1 MAILPKSDMEI
12 LSQEII
18 HDDGHYRLRTG
29 QRVRYLRIPVS
40 TFDDDTMCRLYLLIP
55 RLPDLPDSLWTTMTI
70 SQDENSSLKPVISM
84 DPLPEIRT
92 AWYERHVDILT
103 LKSTRRFRSGVHEV
117 RYNDVPAIAKIAC
130 FEWEMRRIE
139 RETWAYSL
147 LEDHHSRHPN
157 ESPIAPKFL
166 AHLTEN
172 GRIMGLLLEKV
183 DGEPACV
190 DDLEH
195 CEILLRRLHRDL
207 GLVHGDVNRYNFLVD
222 RASGIGVRLVDFEHT
237 EDFDESLAMAELLSL
252 PAELT
257 EETGRGAT
265 IDVK

>member
-1 MAILPKSDMEI
+1 MLPKSDMEI

-29 QRVRYLRIPVS
+29 LRVRYLRIPVG
-40 TFDDDTMCRLYLLIP
+40 TFDDDTMCRPYLLIP
-55 RLPDLPDSLWTTMTI
+55 KLLDLPDSPWTTMTI
-70 SQDENSSLKPVISM
+70 SQDENGSLTSVISM

-92 AWYERHVDILT
+92 AWHEQHVDVLT

-117 RYNDVPAIAKIAC
+117 QYNDAPAIAKIAC
-130 FEWEMRRIE
+130 FEWEIRRIE

-147 LEDHHSRHPN
+147 LEDHQSQHPN
-157 ESPIAPKFL
+157 ESLIAPKFL

-183 DGEPACV
+183 DGESACA

-195 CEILLRRLHRDL
+195 CETLLRRLHRDL

-222 RASGIGVRLVDFEHT
+222 RVSGRSVRLVDFEHA
-237 EDFDESLAMAELLSL
+237 EDFNESLARDELLSL
-252 PAELT
+252 PVELT

-265 IDVK
+265 VEMK